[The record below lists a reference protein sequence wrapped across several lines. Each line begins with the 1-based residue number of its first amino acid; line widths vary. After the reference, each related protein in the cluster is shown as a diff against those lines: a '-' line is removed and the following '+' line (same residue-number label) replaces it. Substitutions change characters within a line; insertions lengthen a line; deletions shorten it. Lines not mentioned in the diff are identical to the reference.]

1 MIWAIVL
8 ISVALLVVVGLILIR
23 RAGGGRF
30 PWLQFYLRGR
40 ESGFSFREIN
50 LIRRVAVEARLE
62 DPTALFWSVK
72 QLDRAIKGFII
83 KYRSRG
89 EEESPEYNLLLAK
102 LFELRKKVEFDL
114 PKYKLGVKSSRKLL
128 KGQVLRITLPGAG
141 PFASKLIE
149 NLVRYMAIEYPR
161 GPRLPDGFSWK
172 GQKIGVYFW
181 RAEDAGYSFQTRVID
196 DYSDRKYPILHVAHA
211 DNLMRTQK
219 RQDIRVETDLQAE
232 LFPLRSVG
240 ESNETPEPG
249 RGLRCRLVDLSEGG
263 LALLIGGKA
272 KVGLP
277 VKLQFALADTP
288 MVMSGVVKGLNYD
301 QKKNRSLLHV
311 QASQPSTATG
321 NRILIYVFNLFG
333 EREAAPPGR
342 PAEVHSAPAAPA
354 AEPGAAAA
362 EAAAEE
368 PAVDLE

>member
-1 MIWAIVL
+1 MILPIVL
-8 ISVALLVVVGLILIR
+8 ASVGIVIGVGIVLIR

-114 PKYKLGVKSSRKLL
+114 PKYKLGVKSSRKLT
-128 KGQVLRITLPGAG
+128 KGQLIRLTLPGAG
-141 PFASKLIE
+141 PFVSKLIE
-149 NLVRYMAIEYPR
+149 NLSRYMAIEYPR

-172 GQKIGVYFW
+172 AQKVGVYFW
-181 RAEDAGYSFQTRVID
+181 RAEDAGYFFQTRVID
-196 DYSDRKYPILHVAHA
+196 DYSDRKYPILHVAHS
-211 DNLMRTQK
+211 DNLVRTQK
-219 RQDIRVETDLQAE
+219 RQDIRVETDLPAE
-232 LFPLRSVG
+232 LFPLRTIA

-249 RGLRCRLVDLSEGG
+249 RGLRCRVVDLSEGG
-263 LALLIGGKA
+263 IAVLIGGKA

-277 VKLQFALADTP
+277 VKVQFAIGDTP
-288 MVMSGVVKGLNYD
+288 VVMSGVVKGLNYD

-311 QASQPSTATG
+311 QASQPSTATS
-321 NRILIYVFNLFG
+321 NRILTYVFNLFG
-333 EREAAPPGR
+333 EREAVAAGR
-342 PAEVHSAPAAPA
+342 QPEARPVTAAPVDA
-354 AEPGAAAA
+354 AVT
-362 EAAAEE
+362 EAAPEAEE